1 MLTPG
6 KGGNLSPRLMYLL
19 LLLYV
24 AARILQPFAGKVPT
38 LLIVVLHV
46 LPPAAFAFL
55 HGRMVYRTRG
65 ILVFLAVCLGVGA
78 FFESLGLRTGF
89 PFGSYYFT
97 DLMGPKV
104 FQLPVLLVLAYVG
117 MGYVSWV
124 IGLLILG
131 SPARTLTG
139 RQVVLLPPVASFVM
153 VAWDLAMDPVWT
165 NIDHAWV
172 WRNGGAYFG
181 VPVSNFFGWFLTIY
195 VIYQVFAVYLRNR
208 AFPSLPPE
216 FWRLPVLFYGASAA
230 GNLLLAIPSSTAG
243 TVTTSNWTASGIVGV
258 CVLVS
263 FFVMGP
269 FTLIAWSRLPEGQQH

>member
-1 MLTPG
+1 
-6 KGGNLSPRLMYLL
+6 MYLL

-24 AARILQPFAGKVPT
+24 AARILQPFVGKVPT

-46 LPPAAFAFL
+46 LPPATFAFL
-55 HGRMVYRTRG
+55 HGRTVYRTRS
-65 ILVFLAVCLGVGA
+65 ILVFMAVCLGVGA

-124 IGLLILG
+124 VGLLILG
-131 SPARTLTG
+131 SPTRTLSG
-139 RQVVLLPPVASFVM
+139 RQVVLLPLVASFVM
-153 VAWDLAMDPVWT
+153 VAWYLAMEPVWT
-165 NIDHAWV
+165 NIDRGWV

-181 VPVSNFFGWFLTIY
+181 VPVSNFFGWYLTIY
-195 VIYQVFAVYLRNR
+195 VIYQVFAIYLRNR
-208 AFPSLPPE
+208 AVRSLPLE

-230 GNLLLAIPSSTAG
+230 ENLLLAIPSSTA
-243 TVTTSNWTASGIVGV
+243 TAVTGSNWMNSDIIGV

-269 FTLIAWSRLPEGQQH
+269 FTLIAWIRLAEGQQF

>member
-1 MLTPG
+1 MH
-6 KGGNLSPRLMYLL
+6 LL
-19 LLLYV
+19 LVLYV

-55 HGRMVYRTRG
+55 HGRTAYRTRG
-65 ILVFLAVCLGVGA
+65 ILVFMAVCLGVGA
-78 FFESLGLRTGF
+78 FFESLSLRTGF

-124 IGLLILG
+124 VGLLILG
-131 SPARTLTG
+131 SPTGSLSG
-139 RQVVLLPPVASFVM
+139 RQVVLLPLVASFVM

-181 VPVSNFFGWFLTIY
+181 VPVSNFFGWYLTIY
-195 VIYQVFAVYLRNR
+195 VIYQIFAIYLRNR
-208 AFPSLPPE
+208 ACPITAAGIL
-216 FWRLPVLFYGASAA
+216 ASARSVLWSFSGWKSPACDSIEHGDGRHQFQLDGLRHSRGLRA
-230 GNLLLAIPSSTAG
+230 GFVLCHGAVHSDCLDSAG
-243 TVTTSNWTASGIVGV
+243 
-258 CVLVS
+258 C
-263 FFVMGP
+263 
-269 FTLIAWSRLPEGQQH
+269 GQQS

>member
-1 MLTPG
+1 
-6 KGGNLSPRLMYLL
+6 MYLL

-24 AARILQPFAGKVPT
+24 AARILQPFVDKVPT

-65 ILVFLAVCLGVGA
+65 ILVFMAVCLGVGA
-78 FFESLGLRTGF
+78 FFEGLSLRTGF

-124 IGLLILG
+124 VGLLILG
-131 SPARTLTG
+131 SPTRTLSG
-139 RQVVLLPPVASFVM
+139 RQVVLLPLVASFVM

-165 NIDHAWV
+165 NIYHAWV

-181 VPVSNFFGWFLTIY
+181 VPVSNFFGWYLTIY
-195 VIYQVFAVYLRNR
+195 VIYQVFAIYLRNR
-208 AFPSLPPE
+208 AVPLLPPE
-216 FWRLPVLFYGASAA
+216 LWRLPILFYGASAA
-230 GNLLLAIPSSTAG
+230 GNLLLAIPSSTANA
-243 TVTTSNWTASGIVGV
+243 VTSSNFVASDIVGA

-269 FTLIAWSRLPEGQQH
+269 FTLIAWNRLAGG

>member
-1 MLTPG
+1 
-6 KGGNLSPRLMYLL
+6 MYLL
-19 LLLYV
+19 LVLYV

-55 HGRMVYRTRG
+55 HGRTVYRTRG
-65 ILVFLAVCLGVGA
+65 ILVFMAVCLGVGA

-124 IGLLILG
+124 VGLLILG
-131 SPARTLTG
+131 SPARTLFG
-139 RQVVLLPPVASFVM
+139 RQVVLLPLVASFVM

-195 VIYQVFAVYLRNR
+195 VIYQVFAIYLRNR

-216 FWRLPVLFYGASAA
+216 FWRLPILFYGTSAA

-243 TVTTSNWTASGIVGV
+243 TVTSSNWTASDIVGV

-269 FTLIAWSRLPEGQQH
+269 FTLIAWSRLAAGQQY